1 MIIIIYKIIYFIASA
16 IISGI
21 IYDYST
27 PILNNIK
34 SFLINIFKKFNSK

>member
-27 PILNNIK
+27 PILKMQTIK
-34 SFLINIFKKFNSK
+34 LEINILN